1 MLSRTVLPIALAVFL
16 AVSRGSA
23 EAAKINVVTT
33 TEDLAAIAREVGGDL
48 VEVTPLARGYQDPHF
63 VDAKPSYLVKLS
75 KANIFALVGRDLE
88 VGWAPALVN
97 NARNPR
103 ILPGSRGYVDV
114 SKGIEVLEIP
124 DVVTRA
130 AGDVHP
136 YGNPHLW
143 LDPANGARIAETL
156 RDAFSD
162 ARPGLREGFAARC
175 ADFIARL
182 DARRREW
189 DARAEAMGLRG
200 LPVVSYHRSW
210 PYFARAFGLEVIDF
224 VEPKPGVPPTPN
236 HIQELEARMKD
247 RSVRLLIVEP
257 YFDVKLPQKV
267 ARETGA
273 ALVVLPPSVGAEP
286 GIRTYFDLFDRQLAL
301 LEEAL
306 GKKGGS

>member
-1 MLSRTVLPIALAVFL
+1 MLSRIALQIALVVVIAF
-16 AVSRGSA
+16 SHG
-23 EAAKINVVTT
+23 AATAARLNVVTT

-63 VDAKPSYLVKLS
+63 VDAKPSYLVRLS
-75 KANIFALVGRDLE
+75 KADLFILVGRELE
-88 VGWAPALVN
+88 VAWAPALVN
-97 NARNPR
+97 NARNAR

-114 SKGIEVLEIP
+114 SKGIEMLEVP

-130 AGDVHP
+130 AGDIHP
-136 YGNPHLW
+136 YGNPHFW
-143 LDPANGARIAETL
+143 LDPSNGARIAETL

-162 ARPGLREGFAARC
+162 ARPAMRDTFAARS
-175 ADFIARL
+175 ADFKARL
-182 DARRREW
+182 EARQREW
-189 DARAEAMGLRG
+189 ESRAGAMGLRG

-224 VEPKPGVPPTPN
+224 VEPKPGVPPTAK
-236 HIQELEARMKD
+236 HIQELEARMKE
-247 RSVRLLIVEP
+247 RSVRLLMVEP
-257 YFDVKLPQKV
+257 YFDAKLPQKV

-286 GIRTYFDLFDRQLAL
+286 EIRTYFDLFDRQLAL
-301 LEEAL
+301 LEEAI